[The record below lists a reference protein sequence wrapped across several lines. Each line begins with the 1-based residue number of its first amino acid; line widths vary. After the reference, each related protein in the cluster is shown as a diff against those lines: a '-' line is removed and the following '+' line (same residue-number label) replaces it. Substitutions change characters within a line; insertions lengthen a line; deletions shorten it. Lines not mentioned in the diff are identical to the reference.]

1 MVKRFML
8 KKVEHYL
15 KKLLYSYKLNLVF
28 KSSCIFV
35 LRQWCSCF
43 GHTIR
48 CFHRDLSNYECYYE
62 CFSDWFILSL
72 LNCKNK
78 HLIVCTNPL
87 RFYAWLHHNGR
98 FYYCCESSP
107 NKDYDQ
113 TRTCGIFV
121 KIYPSSCDFCI
132 HKIKSCVRCIG

>member
-1 MVKRFML
+1 MQLARTLLTCSSITHLSMISSADGQIDLQDNSDQNSTNVIRSLGGALKMVKRFML

-72 LNCKNK
+72 LNYNSK
-78 HLIVCTNPL
+78 HLIV
-87 RFYAWLHHNGR
+87 FHK
-98 FYYCCESSP
+98 SS
-107 NKDYDQ
+107 
-113 TRTCGIFV
+113 
-121 KIYPSSCDFCI
+121 
-132 HKIKSCVRCIG
+132 

>member
-1 MVKRFML
+1 ML
-8 KKVEHYL
+8 ISSISPQLLVVTHLSIISSSNGQIDLQDNSDQNSTNVLRSLGGAGQTVYAQKGRTFYL
-15 KKLLYSYKLNLVF
+15 KKLLYRYKLNLIF

-72 LNCKNK
+72 LNYNSK
-78 HLIVCTNPL
+78 HLIV
-87 RFYAWLHHNGR
+87 FHK
-98 FYYCCESSP
+98 SSQILCLVTP
-107 NKDYDQ
+107 
-113 TRTCGIFV
+113 
-121 KIYPSSCDFCI
+121 
-132 HKIKSCVRCIG
+132 